1 MEVRLWTFGPFLV
14 TLPAI
19 YICNCKFSYFTGLWN
34 CVLTILHDF
43 QPLYVWG
50 VSAYLSMLIKMLTL
64 GLCVWFPFTIP
75 NPVINLGYYVRPP
88 VAGPGALHKQQRHA
102 TLYFSKSTCNMGT
115 PYQGPQTAGNRVE
128 VAHQ

>member
-1 MEVRLWTFGPFLV
+1 MWLYFPNPIRLEGAGLLLAFRWKLGCGLFGPFLV

-75 NPVINLGYYVRPP
+75 NPAINLGYYVRPP
-88 VAGPGALHKQQRHA
+88 VAGSGALQLMVLVTRIW
-102 TLYFSKSTCNMGT
+102 
-115 PYQGPQTAGNRVE
+115 
-128 VAHQ
+128 